1 MSLSGNLGFVS
12 LDEVLRLLTRSNQG
26 GSVDVRGN
34 QIRGRVF
41 ITKDGIGLA
50 TTTDD
55 AGMHRH
61 LVKSG
66 LVDDVYLKGVE
77 AGESS
82 LGQLVEKSGDAI
94 VELLREMTVESLY
107 QMGLNGESF
116 EVFQDRATK
125 YGSPSPFE
133 LEELIND
140 AKARLTDWVDVSR
153 IVNDLKTPLQFI
165 RNLGDREDVRIDRD
179 GWKVLSE
186 VGAGSS
192 VVNMADEL
200 GTTEFWT
207 ARVAARLISDELVEL
222 ETVAAPEEDTDPVED
237 SSFEQ
242 QAPTDPDQSWWEEP
256 EADSE
261 PESELESEPEADE
274 VQSGRSLTERISA
287 AADETEE
294 DPDLEENLESAA
306 DADQMVT
313 AAAAVSEESSQMP
326 TLGTAEPAEVEEDTE
341 AFLEKV
347 FSELESPA
355 ENEDE
360 GYGLLRRRRMGS
372 ARDGSNDA

>member
-261 PESELESEPEADE
+261 PESELESEPEAAE

>member
-55 AGMHRH
+55 ADMHRH

-125 YGSPSPFE
+125 YGSPRPFE

-222 ETVAAPEEDTDPVED
+222 EAVAAPEEDTDPVED

-372 ARDGSNDA
+372 ARDGLNDA